1 MIIKVRV
8 DDETWARMTSGRRV
22 EGTIGYDKWTGE
34 NDFNAFHRKSRE
46 PGCERENMTL
56 YETDNGRLTMSK
68 KRFVVRASAKKNTGR
83 ERSATSLMMTV
94 KELTDYLKH
103 TKTIEEIMDNV

>member
-46 PGCERENMTL
+46 PGNERENMTL
-56 YETDNGRLTMSK
+56 YET
-68 KRFVVRASAKKNTGR
+68 NTGR

>member
-34 NDFNAFHRKSRE
+34 NDFNAFHRK
-46 PGCERENMTL
+46 
-56 YETDNGRLTMSK
+56 
-68 KRFVVRASAKKNTGR
+68 AKKLHDKLVKKMPWGW
-83 ERSATSLMMTV
+83 V
-94 KELTDYLKH
+94 KESKERIKVYESVPKSLGLEELILTLDAEHRGATKAIIDYDI
-103 TKTIEEIMDNV
+103 IERV